1 METLKKRSLQIPFT
15 DSEWECFDTAMFNNG
30 FKKQGY
36 IRNLIIADLRKK
48 GWLEQ
53 PQKEAAQNDRA

>member
-1 METLKKRSLQIPFT
+1 MENMKKRTLQIPFT
-15 DSEWECFDTAMFNNG
+15 DEEWKSLDAAMFSGG

-36 IRNLIIADLRKK
+36 VRNLIIADLRSK

-53 PQKEAAQNDRA
+53 PKEAQNDRA